1 MENWVG
7 AFIIIAALAIA
18 LQAGILVAM
27 FIQLRRTNERLL
39 RIATDF
45 QQKADPILS
54 RTRILLDDVQP
65 KLSSMA
71 TDAVEISRVAREQ
84 INKVDRL
91 FTEALD
97 RLRLQ
102 IIRVDQML
110 TGAMEHIEEAGEQV
124 RKTVLGPVQQAA
136 AILKG
141 VQAGLEVLRGQR
153 RAPERAREHQ
163 DEELFI

>member
-1 MENWVG
+1 MENWVA

-39 RIATDF
+39 RMATDF

-102 IIRVDQML
+102 IIRVDQIL

-124 RKTVLGPVQQAA
+124 RKTVL
-136 AILKG
+136 
-141 VQAGLEVLRGQR
+141 
-153 RAPERAREHQ
+153 
-163 DEELFI
+163 